1 MLGASVRHAAA
12 ALAVITAIFY
22 FLIAAHV
29 LPVVDVMDG
38 GITKFGLAAG
48 IGFCLIAVALL
59 VWKRRFVWII
69 VGLLQV
75 FSIAMYFQVGQDR
88 TPNYEV
94 WGIVMRIPQALILFS
109 MAYLSLRKSAPS
121 SESTTAR

>member
-1 MLGASVRHAAA
+1 MLGARVRHAAA

-38 GITKFGLAAG
+38 GITKFGLVAG
-48 IGFCLIAVALL
+48 AGFCLMAVALL
-59 VWKRRFVWII
+59 FWKRRFVWII
-69 VGLLQV
+69 IGLIQV
-75 FSIAMYFQVGQDR
+75 LVIAMYFQVGRGR

-94 WGIVMRIPQALILFS
+94 WGIVMRIPQVLILFS
-109 MAYLSLRKSAPS
+109 MAYLSLRKPAPGMR
-121 SESTTAR
+121 STPAR